1 MTGICKGCGAEI
13 EWIRTRGTRRK
24 MPVDAEGVWILL
36 DPKGDSFVTAD
47 GTITFGR
54 KIGDAWDDDPDANA
68 VLVFES
74 HFATCPVG
82 EQFRER
88 KPRTRAPGYR

>member
-1 MTGICKGCGAEI
+1 MTSVCRGCGKPVI
-13 EWIRTRGTRRK
+13 WIRTKQGRK

-82 EQFRER
+82 GQFRNR
-88 KPRTRAPGYR
+88 QARTRAPGYR

>member
-1 MTGICKGCGAEI
+1 MTSVCRGCGKPVI
-13 EWIRTRGTRRK
+13 WIRTKQGRK

-68 VLVFES
+68 VLVWMIDKKI
-74 HFATCPVG
+74 TPVRYGAG
-82 EQFRER
+82 EKPKR
-88 KPRTRAPGYR
+88 KWKKEAEK